1 MSNRTSL
8 PKAGAVPVKI
18 IGFSKIKEA
27 ERLKAAARDK
37 INHDFALSI
46 HLIRKEKSGDK
57 PAIAS

>member
-1 MSNRTSL
+1 MSNRISL
-8 PKAGAVPVKI
+8 PNAGTVPVKM

-27 ERLKAAARDK
+27 ERLKAAARDI

-46 HLIRKEKSGDK
+46 HLIRKEKAGEK